1 MKVFLV
7 ACTKPSAITGCNGV
21 EEFIAYCARVSNPEN
36 QNNKSSTEK
45 LLKYLIKHKHWSPFE
60 MASLTIGIQTTRD
73 ISRQILRHR
82 SFSFQEFSQRY
93 AETLNFEIR
102 EPRFQD
108 EKNRQNSI
116 KLNKNDPKAV
126 EKAETFQL
134 AQVKV
139 LNEARNAYLEA
150 LGKGIAKE
158 QARALLPEGLTGTT
172 LYMSGTLRSWIHF
185 CQLRMAHGTQK
196 EHQDIA
202 KKCWEIIE
210 THFPTVVK
218 ACDA

>member
-1 MKVFLV
+1 MEVFLV

-36 QNNKSSTEK
+36 QNNKGSTEK

-116 KLNKNDPKAV
+116 KLDKNDPKAV